1 MNDAKTQPKRTLI
14 VNANLYQPDGWLS
27 SADIDIESGVIKS
40 ILPQQSY
47 QKEISPNIHVFD
59 AKGMAVLP
67 GLVNGHTHFSQ
78 TFMRGLANGRPLL
91 QWLRELIWP
100 LQAEI
105 SVEEMQL
112 AAMLGLAE
120 NLRSGVTEVVDHHK
134 ITRSMDHTR
143 AVKFAAESIG
153 IRCII
158 ARAWVNKGKNPEND
172 KAILDELRYWYESNP
187 SNEKIK
193 FASGPL
199 TPWRSSADLLQATH
213 QLSKDFQSFTH
224 IHVSE
229 TMDEV
234 QMSLDEYGMRPVK
247 WLESIG
253 ILDQNAQIVHAVCVD
268 DEEMNLLAK
277 RKATVI
283 HCPVSNAVLGS
294 GIAPLKKL
302 LDQGIQLRLGT
313 DGPASND
320 TQDCFE
326 NMKMAICLARA
337 FTQDAN
343 NITCRDAIKMAI
355 ANHSLQVGENADLIF
370 VDLKNLHAAPVQDLD
385 SALALCTKGD
395 DVDTVM
401 VAGKVL
407 MQNKKMITI
416 DEEILLK
423 ECDLA
428 IKSLRKRAGID

>member
-1 MNDAKTQPKRTLI
+1 MTQPKNLLI
-14 VNANLYQPDGWLS
+14 LNANVYQHEGWFS
-27 SADIDIESGVIKS
+27 SADIEIESGVIKS
-40 ILPQQSY
+40 IASHNTQQIANTT
-47 QKEISPNIHVFD
+47 EANIVD
-59 AKGMAVLP
+59 AKGMAVIP

-120 NLRSGVTEVVDHHK
+120 NVRSGVTEVVDHHK

-143 AVKFAAESIG
+143 AVKSAADAIG
-153 IRCII
+153 MRCVI

-172 KAILDELRYWYESNP
+172 QAILDELRYWYESNHATD
-187 SNEKIK
+187 KVK

-213 QLSKDFQSFTH
+213 QLSTDFQSFTH

-234 QMSLDEYGMRPVK
+234 KMSLDEYGMRPIK
-247 WLESIG
+247 WLDQIG
-253 ILDQNAQIVHAVCVD
+253 ILDKNAQIVHAVWL
-268 DEEMNLLAK
+268 DEEEIELLAHSG
-277 RKATVI
+277 ATVV

-294 GIAPLKKL
+294 GIAPVRKL
-302 LDQGIQLRLGT
+302 LDKRIPVRLGT

-326 NMKMAICLARA
+326 NMKMAVCLARA
-337 FTQDAN
+337 NTLDAN
-343 NITCRDAIKMAI
+343 NISCRQAIKMAT
-355 ANHSLQVGENADLIF
+355 ANHELSPGKNADLIF
-370 VDLKNLHAAPVQDLD
+370 VDLENLHSAPVQDLD
-385 SALALCTKGD
+385 SALALCAKGD
-395 DVDTVM
+395 DVDSVM
-401 VAGKVL
+401 VAGEFL
-407 MQNKKMITI
+407 MQNKKMTTI

-423 ECDLA
+423 ECNQA
-428 IKSLRKRAGID
+428 IKLLRKRAGID

>member
-1 MNDAKTQPKRTLI
+1 MTQPKNLLI
-14 VNANLYQPDGWLS
+14 LNANVYQHEGWFS
-27 SADIDIESGVIKS
+27 SADIEIESGVIKS
-40 ILPQQSY
+40 IASHNTQQIANTP
-47 QKEISPNIHVFD
+47 EANIVD
-59 AKGMAVLP
+59 AKGMAVIP

-120 NLRSGVTEVVDHHK
+120 NVRSGVTEVVDHHK

-143 AVKFAAESIG
+143 AVKSAADAIG
-153 IRCII
+153 MRCVI

-172 KAILDELRYWYESNP
+172 QAILDELRYWYESNHATD
-187 SNEKIK
+187 KVK

-213 QLSKDFQSFTH
+213 QLSTDFQSFTH

-234 QMSLDEYGMRPVK
+234 KMSLDEYGMRPIK
-247 WLESIG
+247 WLDQIG
-253 ILDQNAQIVHAVCVD
+253 ILDKNAQIVHAVWL
-268 DEEMNLLAK
+268 DEEEIELLAHSG
-277 RKATVI
+277 ATVV

-294 GIAPLKKL
+294 GIAPVRKL
-302 LDQGIQLRLGT
+302 LDKRIPVRLGT

-326 NMKMAICLARA
+326 NMKMALCLARA
-337 FTQDAN
+337 NTLDAN
-343 NITCRDAIKMAI
+343 NISCRQAIKMATS
-355 ANHSLQVGENADLIF
+355 NHELSPGKNADLIF
-370 VDLKNLHAAPVQDLD
+370 VDLENLHTAPVQDLD

-395 DVDTVM
+395 DVDSVM
-401 VAGKVL
+401 VAGEFL
-407 MQNKKMITI
+407 MQNKKMTTI

-423 ECDLA
+423 ECNQA
-428 IKSLRKRAGID
+428 IKLLRKRAGID